1 MNDDSWPRLVVGSIY
16 ANDPVSPFD
25 GGDCNIRVGE
35 GQYCARDA
43 ADASAVMPH
52 KSEAASGGP

>member
-1 MNDDSWPRLVVGSIY
+1 MAEARRWVNLP
-16 ANDPVSPFD
+16 NDPVSPFD

-52 KSEAASGGP
+52 KSETASGGP